1 MFRDLFNGLV
11 LGLALVCFAA
21 CIQLTLTAKS
31 REASF
36 RAAYEATREALEAMT
51 RTRGGAVEAAFTCKR
66 RDVAREKS
74 N

>member
-1 MFRDLFNGLV
+1 MMRDILNGLV
-11 LGLALVCFAA
+11 LAAALAAFAFS
-21 CIQLTLTAKS
+21 IQLSLTAKS